1 MSLSLEVRS
10 PVGRAML
17 MQVLSAILIMVTVV
31 MPVLT
36 LDAGFMWFLILSG
49 LWIIAFMQML
59 IVRGVLQKEGWGVS
73 GALAVSIIALL
84 LAVMGGL
91 SWVIYVVDVLMGSYF
106 FVIGVVN
113 AIAVIFLM
121 QVRKTTAS

>member
-73 GALAVSIIALL
+73 GALAVSLIALL
-84 LAVMGGL
+84 LSVMGGL